1 MFRLIKEI
9 FIGLLT
15 GIVSASNH
23 TKWVLLSNQKPIMQ
37 PSLINIHPNK
47 YSQEVHSQQTF
58 VVLQDV
64 MKISSRH
71 VLKTSSKHLH
81 GNNFSSSK
89 TS

>member
-23 TKWVLLSNQKPIMQ
+23 TKWVLLSNQKLIMQ
-37 PSLINIHPNK
+37 PTLINIHPNK
-47 YSQEVHSQQTF
+47 YSQEVHSQQTSAG
-58 VVLQDV
+58 LQDILK
-64 MKISSRH
+64 MSSRH
-71 VLKTSSKHLH
+71 VLKMSSKRLH